1 MKSDLLEFGTPFH
14 DFATEIMNKWRDI
27 LYLNEFSP
35 IEKLPGQSIITVFDI
50 IVCGFF
56 HRMC

>member
-1 MKSDLLEFGTPFH
+1 MKSDFLEFGTPFQ

-27 LYLNEFSP
+27 NEFSP

-56 HRMC
+56 HRMSG